1 MSIKLSLCTIVTVLN
16 QDTNKRFQERA
27 DVTDNNQGILLS
39 IAEFL
44 PRVCT
49 LASES
54 MGKHIIFLPLGIVK
68 ICTHMYSLSVPF
80 KWHCT
85 QPHYKMLSLAEYHLC
100 YR

>member
-1 MSIKLSLCTIVTVLN
+1 MLN

-27 DVTDNNQGILLS
+27 DVADNNQGILLS

-54 MGKHIIFLPLGIVK
+54 MGKHIIFLHLGKDFSCVNV
-68 ICTHMYSLSVPF
+68 Y
-80 KWHCT
+80 
-85 QPHYKMLSLAEYHLC
+85 
-100 YR
+100 